1 MNLWKI
7 LILVLSLFPIPN
19 ATFAK
24 EWSCNSSK
32 PINTINEMFLALDA
46 CWQPPKGTAGMSIT
60 LRFSLRR
67 DGSLIGKPQTT
78 YTKKI
83 ANDEL
88 SKAFVASVLQ
98 ALDKALPLT
107 FTESMGGA
115 IAGRPIAL
123 LFVSHADLN
132 L

>member
-1 MNLWKI
+1 MNTWKV
-7 LILVLSLFPIPN
+7 LLFSLSLLLVPN
-19 ATFAK
+19 TVFAQGRN
-24 EWSCNSSK
+24 CNSSK
-32 PINTINEMFLALDA
+32 PINSINEMFLALDA

-67 DGSLIGKPQTT
+67 DGTLIGKPQTT

-88 SKAFVASVLQ
+88 SKAFVASILQ
-98 ALDKALPLT
+98 ALDTSLPLP

-123 LFVSHADLN
+123 RFVSSADRIL
-132 L
+132 